1 MYLNN
6 YNKGLILMKV
16 KFTDLYK
23 LIRKKKCLS
32 KLNYLIKNSKFGKD
46 EVKNFEKNFINIRS
60 KYCILLAMV
69 QMHLR
74 LQ

>member
-1 MYLNN
+1 
-6 YNKGLILMKV
+6 MKV

-23 LIRKKKCLS
+23 LIPEKKKVLS
-32 KLNYLIKNSKFGKD
+32 KLNYLIKNSKFVGGMRLKIL
-46 EVKNFEKNFINIRS
+46 KRILLNIPGQN
-60 KYCILLAMV
+60 IALLLAMV